1 MNVDDTGRDEEDIVL
16 WFQRHLDDD
25 HDVDDDDDD
34 FDDDNDG
41 VDDIEEPSWLLQWS
55 AGGACTV
62 GGGTGEPG
70 PSATIFFNIEY

>member
-25 HDVDDDDDD
+25 DENH
-34 FDDDNDG
+34 DDNDV

-70 PSATIFFNIEY
+70 P

>member
-16 WFQRHLDDD
+16 WLQRHLDDD
-25 HDVDDDDDD
+25 HDVDDDENHDDYD
-34 FDDDNDG
+34 IS

-62 GGGTGEPG
+62 GGTGEDAP
-70 PSATIFFNIEY
+70 